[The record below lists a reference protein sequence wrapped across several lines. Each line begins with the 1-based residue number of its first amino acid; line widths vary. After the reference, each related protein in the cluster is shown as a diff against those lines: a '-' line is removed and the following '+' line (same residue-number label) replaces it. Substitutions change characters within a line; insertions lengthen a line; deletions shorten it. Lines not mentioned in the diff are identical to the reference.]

1 MLGLLLKD
9 TSQVHNPQ
17 ADHTALSPQHLG
29 CLFVAA
35 QNPGERQRFN
45 IHGPQPIN
53 TLSASW
59 IEVSYRRLL
68 ENARL
73 VLQVV
78 TQMWIWEQHPLIV
91 DEPRHAPY
99 AFHSNDKC
107 KTL

>member
-1 MLGLLLKD
+1 MPA
-9 TSQVHNPQ
+9 TQSRSWPY
-17 ADHTALSPQHLG
+17 SPVSTTLV
-29 CLFVAA
+29 CLVVAA

-78 TQMWIWEQHPLIV
+78 SNV
-91 DEPRHAPY
+91 DLETSPG
-99 AFHSNDKC
+99 
-107 KTL
+107 TG